1 MNKNFTFLVFLLV
14 RVAST
19 QAQTLFVANA
29 AYTVSKS
36 ETTLPTPYKTKAI
49 ESPLYLKAYGF
60 YSLLS
65 PGTRIDYSAS
75 QSQSSAPTI
84 YKPVN
89 TRLGSGLRAGIGV
102 GLLVSDFINIGIDA
116 EILFGTAI
124 KATSNF
130 YSGSGTAINRYSMST
145 TTNLQVVSIIPN
157 ITFKALSRPTF
168 YIYNRLGLIGG
179 VVLDYKIGYNTLIN
193 TSKGG
198 INTSITTATYTKNSL
213 SVGYQAALGIQFR
226 LSQSLRGFVEVV
238 GYNQSFKPREVQGFT
253 TSSTGGSTT
262 VNKSTTVYKD
272 QGDYNKSD
280 PYEQP
285 SFNVAINSVG
295 VGAGLVFRF

>member
-1 MNKNFTFLVFLLV
+1 MNQYFTFLIFLLV
-14 RVAST
+14 RVASA
-19 QAQTLFVANA
+19 QAQTVFVSNA
-29 AYTVSKS
+29 TYPVSKT
-36 ETTLPTPYKTKAI
+36 ETALAVPYKTKAM

-65 PGTRIDYSAS
+65 PGTKINYSSS
-75 QSQSSAPTI
+75 QSQSSSPTI
-84 YKPVN
+84 YKPIN

-102 GLLVSDFINIGIDA
+102 GVLVSDFINIGIDA

-130 YSGSGTAINRYSMST
+130 YSGSGTALDRYAIST

-198 INTSITTATYTKNSL
+198 INTSISTATYTKNSL

-238 GYNQSFKPREVQGFT
+238 GYNQSFKPREVKGFT
-253 TSSTGGSTT
+253 TSSSGAGTT
-262 VNKSTTVYKD
+262 VYESATVYKD